1 MSATLKEFLE
11 SCHTLGTLRLIV
23 TSSAAVLETKGTIEK
38 LFYAELGKGKYAN
51 MHKDFF
57 EFHLNMDAIEEVKFE
72 AGESKRGN
80 FTTYAIRFLD
90 EKGEPA
96 LSAFL
101 QWGKPGEYEP
111 GQVEAWQALKDKY
124 GEIWEPAPAQIWVE
138 VRKKGVGEWE
148 MGRQGEIAGCRLSP
162 CLRYPRVL
170 FLPCLPKLIA
180 LDVAF

>member
-138 VRKKGVGEWE
+138 VRKKGVGS
-148 MGRQGEIAGCRLSP
+148 GRWGDKERLQVAGYPLVFRIPVSSFSP
-162 CLRYPRVL
+162 
-170 FLPCLPKLIA
+170 
-180 LDVAF
+180 AFPN